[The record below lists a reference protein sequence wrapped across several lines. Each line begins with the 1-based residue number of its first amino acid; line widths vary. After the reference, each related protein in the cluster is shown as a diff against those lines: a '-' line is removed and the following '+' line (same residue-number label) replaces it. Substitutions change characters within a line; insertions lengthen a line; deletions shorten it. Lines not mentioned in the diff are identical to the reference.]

1 MRTDGDRKG
10 HRGVQDGEGRVKESE
25 RGRGNGAKGTFPLV
39 SRQLVGLEKGART
52 EGGKEAEGGEKPRAR
67 AGRSVR

>member
-1 MRTDGDRKG
+1 MDEDGKG
-10 HRGVQDGEGRVKESE
+10 HRGVQDREGRVKESGG
-25 RGRGNGAKGTFPLV
+25 GRGNGARGTSPLV
-39 SRQLVGLEKGART
+39 SRQLVRLEKGDHT